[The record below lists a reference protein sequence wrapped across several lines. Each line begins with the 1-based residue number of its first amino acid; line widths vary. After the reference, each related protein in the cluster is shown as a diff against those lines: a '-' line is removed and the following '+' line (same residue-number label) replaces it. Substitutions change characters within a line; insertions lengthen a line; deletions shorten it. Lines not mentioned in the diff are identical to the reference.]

1 MIDSLDWSLQLNN
14 FDLYRH
20 PQLIRQY
27 VHVHTAHAHIDTHMC
42 FFKPCHVKAKRSS
55 YVSSSHSN
63 CNNLTIFNGAYRLLP
78 LLLHCTKQLHTN
90 CTNAAPSIKH
100 IAAYCS
106 FFVRFFLSGLLKFF
120 LMCNV
125 LLFILKMQKNDMMIC
140 CFFWSAAHLDL
151 FRRKKKYKLVGP
163 DYIVILF
170 CQGLILKHQYIKVDI
185 F

>member
-14 FDLYRH
+14 FDLCRH
-20 PQLIRQY
+20 SLSGSMYTYIQHIY
-27 VHVHTAHAHIDTHMC
+27 IDTHMC

-106 FFVRFFLSGLLKFF
+106 IFCTVFCLVLFLI
-120 LMCNV
+120 CNV
-125 LLFILKMQKNDMMIC
+125 LMFILKMQKNDMMIC
-140 CFFWSAAHLDL
+140 CFFWSAA
-151 FRRKKKYKLVGP
+151 
-163 DYIVILF
+163 
-170 CQGLILKHQYIKVDI
+170 
-185 F
+185 

>member
-1 MIDSLDWSLQLNN
+1 MVSYRLLQQLYDQNS

-20 PQLIRQY
+20 HQLIRQC
-27 VHVHTAHAHIDTHMC
+27 VHVHTAHTHMC

-106 FFVRFFLSGLLKFF
+106 FLYGFFVWSVKIVFCFVMCWCLFSKFKKMTWWFAVSFGLQH
-120 LMCNV
+120 N
-125 LLFILKMQKNDMMIC
+125 
-140 CFFWSAAHLDL
+140 LD
-151 FRRKKKYKLVGP
+151 YP
-163 DYIVILF
+163 EY
-170 CQGLILKHQYIKVDI
+170 
-185 F
+185 

>member
-14 FDLYRH
+14 FDLCRH
-20 PQLIRQY
+20 HQLIRQY
-27 VHVHTAHAHIDTHMC
+27 VHVHTAHTHMC

-106 FFVRFFLSGLLKFF
+106 FFVRFFVWSCFWFVMCWCLFSKCKKMTWWFVVSFGLQH
-120 LMCNV
+120 N
-125 LLFILKMQKNDMMIC
+125 
-140 CFFWSAAHLDL
+140 
-151 FRRKKKYKLVGP
+151 
-163 DYIVILF
+163 
-170 CQGLILKHQYIKVDI
+170 LIIQEKEKI
-185 F
+185 

>member
-1 MIDSLDWSLQLNN
+1 MVSYRLLQQLYDQNS

-20 PQLIRQY
+20 HQLIRQC
-27 VHVHTAHAHIDTHMC
+27 VHVHTAHTHMC

-100 IAAYCS
+100 IGAYSS
-106 FFVRFFLSGLLKFF
+106 FFVRFFLSGLLKLF
-120 LMCNV
+120 LICADVYSQNTKKLHDD
-125 LLFILKMQKNDMMIC
+125 LLFLFVC
-140 CFFWSAAHLDL
+140 CSQFLALHFAVSIK
-151 FRRKKKYKLVGP
+151 FR
-163 DYIVILF
+163 
-170 CQGLILKHQYIKVDI
+170 
-185 F
+185 

>member
-1 MIDSLDWSLQLNN
+1 MIGRQVKSGRKISDVIYGRSQYVIDSLDWSLQLNN

-20 PQLIRQY
+20 HQLIRQY
-27 VHVHTAHAHIDTHMC
+27 VHVHTAHAHTDTHMC

-78 LLLHCTKQLHTN
+78 LLLQCTKQLHTN

-106 FFVRFFLSGLLKFF
+106 FFVRFFVWSLKIVF
-120 LMCNV
+120 
-125 LLFILKMQKNDMMIC
+125 
-140 CFFWSAAHLDL
+140 DL
-151 FRRKKKYKLVGP
+151 
-163 DYIVILF
+163 
-170 CQGLILKHQYIKVDI
+170 
-185 F
+185 

>member
-1 MIDSLDWSLQLNN
+1 MVSYRLLQQLYDQNS

-20 PQLIRQY
+20 HQLIRQY
-27 VHVHTAHAHIDTHMC
+27 VHVHTAHTHMC

-78 LLLHCTKQLHTN
+78 LLKLHCTKQLHTN

-140 CFFWSAAHLDL
+140 CFFWSLAQL
-151 FRRKKKYKLVGP
+151 KKKKNMNWWG
-163 DYIVILF
+163 YIMML
-170 CQGLILKHQYIKVDI
+170 
-185 F
+185 